1 MSSLQPP
8 VSQDTTLTRITV
20 ANDNGDVYAGGAT
33 EGLSLEARLGEL
45 QANPHVTTSGEFV
58 AFETLDGDLLRFVWK
73 DRTRE
78 LTFLL
83 TRDARTSQ
91 TEIPVVRG
99 VGRGGVL
106 QSLSS
111 RVSAAALG
119 NIYQGTVL
127 KSDQSVPRPA
137 RATISSDG
145 TIIASAFIDDAME
158 EEELMGKV
166 ELDIGN
172 AVGVRGAYDGRLLV
186 EAESTRWI
194 EVVVYLGKRWMSGA
208 EHDYDLAL
216 VKLNAIMA
224 AWQSIFDA
232 TATMNP
238 SATVVLKEVLYTAAN
253 ETDPWGLKPAST
265 RAWLNDAPARLTPL
279 ITTTSWDVV
288 IVMNDYTNS
297 TNSTDF
303 GFGGALGVAWVGM
316 VCDARTHMR
325 YSVNTSP
332 FNFSTNWWATF
343 IGHEVGHN
351 LGFLHDYK
359 MIRTPGRL
367 GAMTPE
373 LWSLVCPLFAV
384 RCVILKDLVAILIFG
399 TRHALSMAMEYCLA
413 MGVRAI

>member
-224 AWQSIFDA
+224 AWQSTFGA

-253 ETDPWGLKPAST
+253 ETDPWGLKLASID
-265 RAWLNDAPARLTPL
+265 AW
-279 ITTTSWDVV
+279 ITD
-288 IVMNDYTNS
+288 
-297 TNSTDF
+297 
-303 GFGGALGVAWVGM
+303 ALG
-316 VCDARTHMR
+316 
-325 YSVNTSP
+325 YSKMLVNTDD
-332 FNFSTNWWATF
+332 AVY
-343 IGHEVGHN
+343 GH
-351 LGFLHDYK
+351 
-359 MIRTPGRL
+359 GR
-367 GAMTPE
+367 
-373 LWSLVCPLFAV
+373 
-384 RCVILKDLVAILIFG
+384 RVA
-399 TRHALSMAMEYCLA
+399 
-413 MGVRAI
+413 